1 MTYGRQVQ
9 CLQFIT
15 HVTTEISERE
25 RLPSLKSL
33 VCLGS
38 LITLV
43 IIISERVLYCLE
55 VASKDG

>member
-1 MTYGRQVQ
+1 MGVKYNA
-9 CLQFIT
+9 FNSSP